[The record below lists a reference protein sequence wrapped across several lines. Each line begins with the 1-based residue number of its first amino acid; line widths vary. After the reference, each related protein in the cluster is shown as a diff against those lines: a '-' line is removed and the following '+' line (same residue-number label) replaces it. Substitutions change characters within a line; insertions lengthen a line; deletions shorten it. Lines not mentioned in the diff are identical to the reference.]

1 MKWEEKFLRHFENA
15 AKESIDTKDIE
26 VGRII
31 SIEPLQIA
39 SGELVLYKENLYIN
53 HELLAHKKEFEI
65 LTGTVGDNQITIS
78 NGSISFTG
86 SLKEGDM
93 VALKPVR
100 RDKTYLVM
108 FKIE

>member
-1 MKWEEKFLRHFENA
+1 MKWEEKLLRHIENTSN
-15 AKESIDTKDIE
+15 EYIDTKDIE

-39 SGELVLYKENLYIN
+39 SGELVLYKENILIN
-53 HELLAHKKEFEI
+53 PELLAHKKEFET
-65 LTGTVGDNQITIS
+65 LTGTVGDTSMTIS
-78 NGSISFTG
+78 NGSISFAGT
-86 SLKEGDM
+86 LKECDM
-93 VALKPVR
+93 VALKPIR